1 MHSFDF
7 QTYITK
13 FNAFLTIRDLAK
25 NTCDSYNSFLRC
37 YLSWVDTT
45 LGIAPEEVSFEQ
57 IRSFILYLKNVKKL
71 SNRSINAYAS
81 QIRFLHLYVLKRPWD
96 RYEVPSMRFTTLLP
110 DVLTQQEIRTF
121 IDTMVNLK
129 HKACIALLYSA
140 GLRVS
145 ELCHLR
151 YQDVDRKNLRL
162 YIQPSKS
169 RCDRFA
175 ILSVNA
181 LAILTDYWFAF
192 GKPKGWLFP
201 GMKPD
206 TPIVSFTV
214 SRFLADHVSFLGWE
228 HKVNAHLLR
237 HSFGTHLYEQ
247 GTELITIQKLLGH
260 KSINS
265 TTLYIH
271 LATKHSFDVKSPF
284 DTDNTL

>member
-1 MHSFDF
+1 MQSFDF
-7 QTYITK
+7 QPYITK

-25 NTCDSYNSFLRC
+25 NTGHSYNSFLRC

-45 LGIAPEEVSFEQ
+45 LGIRPEDVSFEQ
-57 IRSFILYLKNVKKL
+57 IRSFILYLKNVKNL
-71 SNRSINAYAS
+71 TNRSINAYTS
-81 QIRFLHLYVLKRPWD
+81 QIRFLHLYVLKKPWD

-121 IDTMVNLK
+121 IDTMPNLK
-129 HKACIALLYSA
+129 HKACVALLYSS

-151 YQDVDRKNLRL
+151 YKDVDRENLRL

-181 LAILTDYWFAF
+181 LKILTDYWFSF
-192 GKPKGWLFP
+192 GKPRGWLFP

-214 SRFLADHVSFLGWE
+214 SCFLTKHVSFLGWE
-228 HKVNAHLLR
+228 RNVNAHLLR

-247 GTELITIQKLLGH
+247 GTDLIVIKKLLGH
-260 KSINS
+260 KSITS

-271 LATKHSFDVKSPF
+271 LAKKHPFDIKSPF
-284 DTDNTL
+284 DTDIDL